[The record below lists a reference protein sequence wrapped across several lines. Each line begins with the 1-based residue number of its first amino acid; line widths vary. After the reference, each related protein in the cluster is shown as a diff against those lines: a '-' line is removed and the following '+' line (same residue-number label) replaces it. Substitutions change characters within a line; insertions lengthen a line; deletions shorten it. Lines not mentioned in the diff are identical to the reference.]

1 LFELV
6 IVLVFSSA
14 SYLVEKG
21 RNITARWKTDD
32 ADGCFKKNDFF
43 SCQRQGEI
51 KQKEK
56 REIQSQKES
65 EKFRST

>member
-1 LFELV
+1 
-6 IVLVFSSA
+6 
-14 SYLVEKG
+14 LVEKG
-21 RNITARWKTDD
+21 RNVTARWKTDD
-32 ADGCFKKNDFF
+32 ADGYFTKTDFF

-65 EKFRST
+65 EKFPST